1 MIYKLYNRLFKNKR
15 LILSLALILASL
27 FVGSHTVS
35 SGHAQFTGLVCV
47 TPSTSATS
55 CPTSPPSLGPFTAG
69 QTFTVGVFIQASDAM
84 GGFDIFVASN
94 SAFVSPVSA
103 ALGTLIA
110 SPSLTSIC
118 INGSAQTGSC
128 TVGSANG
135 AGVVEVTTIESSG
148 SNECGGISPC
158 SGMAFTITYQVVGAT
173 PTTPISYPTAAG
185 CSTSSVA
192 SPPNT
197 CVLVENSLGTTLPET
212 IQGATV
218 SIALPPAVVCI
229 VYPSTAT
236 SCPVG
241 APNVPVTFGSSVTVG
256 VFVQNSQPLGGFDIY
271 VSVDTN
277 YLNPTSAA
285 LGTLIVNPT
294 VTSIC
299 VNGLAT
305 TGSCTSVASPNGPGV
320 VEVSTVE
327 ASGSNDPGTGLAFTI
342 TYQVVGVTT
351 STTTVYPTAQGCS
364 TSSVSSPPNTC
375 VLLEDAFGT
384 PLPENVQGANF
395 VQTHAVDPT
404 RISIACVPNPI
415 GLAVGN
421 LTACSGIISD
431 TAASGR
437 VPPNGRVTFES
448 AGFGSFNPTSCTLSA
463 MNATASFCQTPY
475 QPLGVGVLIH
485 GFGITNI
492 TAIYLGDT
500 VHRGGTSSYLLQ
512 VKPAQTDIQ
521 TVLINKQ
528 TGFPL
533 SLTGDTVPLG
543 IPVFDRVFEGFL
555 LGGFGFNG
563 GLGVFGTVTYTL
575 YPNSYCT
582 PGTGTVISTVTVGSS
597 NKVPDSASVTP
608 AVGLHSVNAF
618 YHNVTTDN
626 LPSTPLTSPCEP
638 FTVTPA
644 PPTVSVSKFFTDSSL
659 NQLPLDNHGNPMV
672 NVVLARTVVEST
684 NPGQIL
690 AWVNITNTGSTSLQ
704 SLKLNET
711 LPVDWT
717 VTPSWLTGK
726 GAIHVYFANTI
737 SLATNLE
744 ITQPSTITVTTG
756 NPEVVQVAI
765 SSLNATTLGHPL
777 MPGQSILL
785 SVKLTYGLIK
795 TSQSF
800 ASYPRNYSDIASAA
814 AWTLPSY
821 AGAKASATASALFTA
836 YAKVVGD
843 PGPDAP
849 IIDVS
854 KYAIT

>member
-1 MIYKLYNRLFKNKR
+1 MYNRLANNKR
-15 LILSLALILASL
+15 LLFSLTLVLAASL
-27 FVGSHTVS
+27 LVPSHLFPS
-35 SGHAQFTGLVCV
+35 AHAQFTGLVCI
-47 TPSTSATS
+47 TTSTSATS
-55 CPTSPPSLGPFTAG
+55 CPTSAPTLGPFVAG
-69 QTFTVGVFIQASDAM
+69 QTFTIGVFIQGSDAM
-84 GGFDIFVASN
+84 GGLDIYVRSDP
-94 SAFVSPVSA
+94 AFVSPSSA
-103 ALGTLIA
+103 ALGPLIA

-118 INGSAQTGSC
+118 VNGSAQTGSC
-128 TVGSANG
+128 TVGTANG
-135 AGVVEVTTIESSG
+135 PGVVEVTTIESSG
-148 SNECGGISPC
+148 GNECGGISPC
-158 SGMAFTITYQVVGAT
+158 SGMAFTITYSVVGAT
-173 PTTPISYPTAAG
+173 PSTTLSYPTAAG
-185 CSTSSVA
+185 CSTSSVT
-192 SPPNT
+192 SPPNV
-197 CVLVENSLGTTLPET
+197 CVLVADSTGTTLPEN

-218 SIALPPAVVCI
+218 TITLPPAVVCI
-229 VYPSTAT
+229 TYPTTAT

-241 APNVPVTFGSSVTVG
+241 APDIPVTFGSTVTIG

-271 VSVDTN
+271 VSADPN

-285 LGTLIVNPT
+285 LGTLITSPS

-299 VNGLAT
+299 VDGSAQL
-305 TGSCTSVASPNGPGV
+305 GSCGAANGPSV
-320 VEVSTVE
+320 VEVSTIE
-327 ASGSNDPGTGLAFTI
+327 SSGGDDPGTGLAFSI
-342 TYQVVGVTT
+342 TYQVVGVTP
-351 STTTVYPTAQGCS
+351 SSPISYPTNRDCFV
-364 TSSVSSPPNTC
+364 SSVSSPPNTC
-375 VLLEDAFGT
+375 VLVADNVGT
-384 PLPENVQGANF
+384 TLPENVQGANV

-404 RISIACVPNPI
+404 MIRITCVPNPI

-421 LTACSGIISD
+421 LTACSGIVSD
-431 TAASGR
+431 TAASGK
-437 VPPNGRVTFES
+437 VPPKGRVTFQT
-448 AGFGSFNPTSCTLSA
+448 AGFGSFNPTSCDLSA
-463 MNATASFCQTPY
+463 MNATTSFCQTNY

-492 TAIYLGDT
+492 TVLYFGDT
-500 VHRGGTSSYLLQ
+500 IHRGGTFSGLLQ
-512 VKPAQTDIQ
+512 VKPAQTGIQ

-543 IPVFDRVFEGFL
+543 VPVFDRVFEGFL

-575 YPNSYCT
+575 YPNSYCRA
-582 PGTGTVISTVTVGSS
+582 GTGTVISTVTVGSS

-608 AVGLHSVNAF
+608 AVGLHSFNAF

-626 LPSTPLTSPCEP
+626 LPSTPVTSPCEP

-644 PPTVSVSKFFTDSSL
+644 PPTVSVSKFFTDSTLSP
-659 NQLPLDNHGNPMV
+659 LPLDNHGNPMV

-684 NPGQIL
+684 NPGQVL
-690 AWVNITNTGSTSLQ
+690 AWVNVTNTGSTSLQ

-765 SSLNATTLGHPL
+765 SSLNATAIGHPL

-800 ASYPRNYSDIASAA
+800 ASYPRNYADIASAA

-821 AGAKASATASALFTA
+821 TGAKASATGSAFFTA

-843 PGPDAP
+843 PGQDTP

-854 KYAIT
+854 KYAIV